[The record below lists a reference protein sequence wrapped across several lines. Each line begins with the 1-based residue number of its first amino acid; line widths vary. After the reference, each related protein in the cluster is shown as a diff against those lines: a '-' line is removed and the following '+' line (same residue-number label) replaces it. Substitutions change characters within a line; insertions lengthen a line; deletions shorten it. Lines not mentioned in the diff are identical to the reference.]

1 VHRINHP
8 GIRYAWAI
16 LATAVALYARHLLTP
31 LLGDE
36 NPYHTV
42 WLAVVFSAWYCGVRP
57 AILVALLGA
66 TGVWYW
72 FLPPTASWAVPDR
85 SQLFGVLGFLML
97 SAVII
102 ALGESSRRASAT
114 QSKLAAIVG
123 SSDDAIISKDLNGI
137 MTSWNDGA
145 QRLFGWTA
153 LEAVGRPVT
162 ILIPPDL
169 LHEETEILRRL
180 RAGERIEHY
189 ETVRVSKSGKK
200 MEVSL
205 TVSPIRDV
213 TGRVVGAS
221 KIARDISERVR
232 TEAQLKAAHG
242 ELEQRVRERTAELRE
257 KNNELVNQAVLVQ
270 ELSARLLRLQD
281 EERRRIARELHD
293 SVGQALAIMGM
304 NLADVEKE
312 KGKLS
317 ETAGK
322 CVEASANLLQQV
334 SQEIRT
340 ISHLL
345 HPPLLDEVGLVSAL
359 KWYIDGFSER
369 SKIEVSL
376 DMPENFERLTND
388 LEISVFRIVQECL
401 TNIHRHSESTKAAIR
416 VALVEGHIRLEVRD
430 EGKGIPPEKQD
441 SLNSSGAVGVG
452 FRGMRERVRQLGGTL
467 EIRSSAAGTI
477 VLATFPRVAGRA
489 DSANG

>member
-1 VHRINHP
+1 MHRINHP
-8 GIRYAWAI
+8 AIRYAVAI
-16 LATAVALYARHLLTP
+16 VATSVALYARHLLTP
-31 LLGDE
+31 FLGAE

-42 WLAVVFSAWYCGVRP
+42 WLAVVFSAWYCGVGP
-57 AILVALLGA
+57 AILSTILGA
-66 TGVWYW
+66 MGVWYW
-72 FLPPTASWAVPDR
+72 FLSPTASWAVPDR
-85 SQLFGVLGFLML
+85 SQLFGILGFLML

-114 QSKLAAIVG
+114 QSRLAAIVG
-123 SSDDAIISKDLNGI
+123 SSDDAIISKDLNGV

-162 ILIPPDL
+162 ILIPPDR

-180 RAGERIEHY
+180 RRGERIEQY

-205 TVSPIRDV
+205 TVSPIKDV
-213 TGRVVGAS
+213 AGRIVGAS

-232 TEAQLKAAHG
+232 AEAQLKAAHD
-242 ELEQRVRERTAELRE
+242 ELEQRVTERTAELRE
-257 KNNELVNQAVLVQ
+257 KNNELLNQTVRIQ

-293 SVGQALAIMGM
+293 SVGQALAIMSM

-317 ETAGK
+317 ETAEK
-322 CVEASANLLQQV
+322 CVEASTSLLQQV
-334 SQEIRT
+334 SKEIRT

-345 HPPLLDEVGLVSAL
+345 HPPLLDEIGLGSAL

-369 SKIEVSL
+369 SKIDVSL
-376 DMPENFERLTND
+376 DMPDNFERLTSEM
-388 LEISVFRIVQECL
+388 EISIFRIVQECL
-401 TNIHRHSESTKAAIR
+401 TNIHRHSESAKAAIR
-416 VALVEGHIRLEVRD
+416 VAAEDGHIHLEVRD
-430 EGKGIPPEKQD
+430 EGKGIPPEKQA
-441 SLNSSGAVGVG
+441 SLNSSGAIGVG

-467 EIRSSAAGTI
+467 EIQSSPAGTI
-477 VLATFPRVAGRA
+477 VLATLPRTAGLA
-489 DSANG
+489 ESASG